1 MLHFAQQVSRGVDR
15 QAPTE
20 EDMNPLIELGAVV
33 AAAPVGPTDGAPAGT
48 IGGMLFFITLALSI
62 SFLCSMLEA
71 ILLSS
76 SASAVEVAASEGK
89 RYGLL
94 MRKHKQNL
102 ELTISA
108 ILTANT
114 VAHTVG
120 AAGAGAEAV
129 GVFGNEYFGL
139 ISAVLT
145 LLILV
150 ASEILPK
157 TIGANYSKQ
166 LMPFA
171 AYTLRG
177 MVFVMY
183 PILVVMQWIARLVGG
198 ESAQPTVT
206 RAELAVLADVS
217 RTGGGLAESENR
229 VLKNLLKLSEL
240 QVYDIMTPRTVMFAL
255 PGKMTVAEVSARHKV
270 LPYSRIPIYVRD
282 YDDIEGYVL
291 RSDILGRVAE
301 DADAVQ
307 LHALR
312 RPINSVPE
320 TLRVDR
326 VLEQFI
332 TDGDHMFLVFDEY
345 GGTAGLITL
354 EDALETL
361 LGAEI
366 MDETDISR
374 DMRALAQERS
384 LAKLRAMGIEPS
396 SLNPNSEAPDGTESA
411 STTG

>member
-1 MLHFAQQVSRGVDR
+1 
-15 QAPTE
+15 
-20 EDMNPLIELGAVV
+20 MNPLIELSAVV
-33 AAAPVGPTDGAPAGT
+33 TAAQVAPTDSAPAGT
-48 IGGMLFFITLALSI
+48 VGGMLFYIALGLSL
-62 SFLCSMLEA
+62 SFLCSLLEA
-71 ILLSS
+71 VLLTTSTSS
-76 SASAVEVAASEGK
+76 VEVAVAEGK
-89 RYGLL
+89 RAGVL
-94 MRKHKQNL
+94 MRKHKQDL

-108 ILTANT
+108 ILTLNT

-129 GVFGNEYFGL
+129 ALFGSEYFGL

-157 TIGANYSKQ
+157 TIGANYAKQ
-166 LMPFA
+166 LMPFT

-177 MVFVMY
+177 MVIVMY
-183 PILVVMQWIARLVGG
+183 PALVVMQWIARLVGG
-198 ESAQPTVT
+198 QSAQPTVS

-217 RTGGGLAESENR
+217 HTEGGLAESENR

-240 QVYDIMTPRTVMFAL
+240 SAYDVMTPRTVMFAL
-255 PGKMTVAEVSARHKV
+255 PAKMTVAEASARHKV
-270 LPYSRIPIYVRD
+270 LPFSRIPIYGRD

-301 DADAVQ
+301 DADSVQ
-307 LHALR
+307 LHALC

-326 VLEQFI
+326 ALEKFI
-332 TDGDHMFLVFDEY
+332 ADGDHLFLVFDEY

-374 DMRALAQERS
+374 DMRVLAQERS
-384 LAKLRAMGIEPS
+384 LAKLRAMGIEPD
-396 SLNPNSEAPDGTESA
+396 SLNPNTEEPDDTESA
-411 STTG
+411 TTG